1 MDPATGTFTTM
12 DTYGG
17 SLSDPMS
24 LHKYLFANSN
34 PVMYTDPSGHY
45 TLTQQE
51 TAIAIQAIIGEAMS
65 GIFYIADWLLTDP
78 ESQNHSIP
86 MMIITMMIGLAQG
99 AVMGSW
105 GGLLTGLISKVGLS
119 ILDYLLTGIMFTLFS
134 WDLKLA
140 AMNMKE
146 SGNWLVAVLCDAG
159 GDFAG
164 AVAFCALSEVFSGVA
179 NWVKDKTNRMKPNK
193 KGLVRISGWNDSS
206 SNLSCDG
213 EWIDVNEHMSSRARS
228 YQTQITGHD
237 GQSWY
242 QGGVKFDGIENGT
255 LIETKSYYSQFVNKN
270 TGEFYGW
277 FSGANSFVDQANR
290 QINAA
295 GGMPICWYFAEESTM
310 NATQSLF
317 EANNITGIELRYI
330 PVN

>member
-1 MDPATGTFTTM
+1 MDPSTGTFTTM

-17 SLSDPMS
+17 SLTDPMS

-34 PVMYTDPSGHY
+34 PVMYSDPSGHY

-105 GGLLTGLISKVGLS
+105 GGLLTGLISKAGLS

-164 AVAFCALSEVFSGVA
+164 VVALCSLSEGFSGIA

-193 KGLVRISGWNDSS
+193 KGFVRIGGYEDVGAQVDNESLSWTPHGYKHFPNKNQTWKEVVKSTESGPAKYSFDITDVESFEREAWASGIPVTNGKNWKVYKCDSVV
-206 SNLSCDG
+206 G
-213 EWIDVNEHMSSRARS
+213 AVN
-228 YQTQITGHD
+228 
-237 GQSWY
+237 GQETIY
-242 QGGVKFDGIENGT
+242 VRIEN
-255 LIETKSYYSQFVNKN
+255 SAN
-270 TGEFYGW
+270 TIHGHPISENEYIKLL
-277 FSGANSFVDQANR
+277 SGH
-290 QINAA
+290 
-295 GGMPICWYFAEESTM
+295 
-310 NATQSLF
+310 
-317 EANNITGIELRYI
+317 
-330 PVN
+330 

>member
-1 MDPATGTFTTM
+1 M

-34 PVMYTDPSGHY
+34 PVMHCDPSGHY
-45 TLTQQE
+45 TLSEQE

-86 MMIITMMIGLAQG
+86 MMIISMMIGLAQG

-105 GGLLTGLISKVGLS
+105 GGLLTGLISKAGLS

-146 SGNWLVAVLCDAG
+146 SGNWLVAALCDAG

-164 AVAFCALSEVFSGVA
+164 VVAFASLCNGIARAA
-179 NWVKDKTNRMKPNK
+179 NWIKEKTNRGKPNK
-193 KGLVRISGWNDSS
+193 KGFVRIGGWNDSGN
-206 SNLSCDG
+206 SNTYDG
-213 EWIDVNEHMSSRARS
+213 KWIDVNEHMSDRARS

-237 GQSWY
+237 GQAWY
-242 QGGVKFDGIENGT
+242 QGGVKFDGIKDGT
-255 LIETKSYYSQFVNKN
+255 LIETKSYYSQFVNN
-270 TGEFYGW
+270 TTGEFYGW
-277 FSGANSFVDQANR
+277 FSGADGFVDQANR
-290 QINAA
+290 QIQAS
-295 GGMPICWYFAEESTM
+295 GGMPIYWYFAEESTM

-317 EANNITGIELRYI
+317 EANNITGIEFRYI